1 MRPVLR
7 SPDVEMEALPPPEY
21 LLWGRKEHEAPKQV
35 VTYKKQVLRSPD
47 VEMKALPAPKEPAY
61 PLTIPTVNEYSSF
74 LCTLCNTYFNARK
87 ALERHNRNIHDAYQ
101 QKKKGIKRH
110 MEKED
115 KHPKKYARWANILK

>member
-1 MRPVLR
+1 
-7 SPDVEMEALPPPEY
+7 MEALPPPEY

-74 LCTLCNTYFNARK
+74 LCTLCNTYFNTRK